1 MGDRNIAG
9 YASKS
14 SRQDF
19 MQALAEE
26 TRALAV
32 THEKGTLL
40 GPVNQHDLVLV
51 DTHLPDRYLGE
62 PG

>member
-1 MGDRNIAG
+1 
-9 YASKS
+9 
-14 SRQDF
+14 